1 VNCLTDYAGGVTCK
15 KGSSG
20 GGFWVEFSESLLKGS
35 EVSGA
40 EKSTLQ
46 RCMATYSYIAK

>member
-1 VNCLTDYAGGVTCK
+1 MMAFCAN
-15 KGSSG
+15 G
-20 GGFWVEFSESLLKGS
+20 GGFWAGFAESLSKGLAES
-35 EVSGA
+35 RA